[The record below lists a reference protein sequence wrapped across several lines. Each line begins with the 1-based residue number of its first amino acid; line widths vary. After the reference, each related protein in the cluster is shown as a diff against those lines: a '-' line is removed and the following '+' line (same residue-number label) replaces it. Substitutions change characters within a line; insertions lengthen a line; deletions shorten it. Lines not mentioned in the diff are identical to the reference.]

1 MKAMTTSVVILGGG
15 MAGACLASLLA
26 RRRVVPASA
35 ITLIEARLPVRPE
48 ASDAVDLRV
57 SAISRATQRIL
68 SACGAWESIASG
80 PISAYE
86 RMVVWDE
93 AGQAGES
100 GSIEFDC
107 AEVGQPNLGYIVE
120 NRRLQW
126 ALLEQA
132 RLAGVQTI
140 PARASGISRAVDSI
154 AVELE
159 GGTRVAS
166 SLLVA
171 ADGAESPARTM
182 MNIAVREADSRQ
194 RAVVCHVRTAAA
206 HQNTAWQR
214 FLRTGPIALLPLHDG
229 RCSIVWTTTT
239 EEAVALLAQTDE
251 EFCLSVEVAV
261 DGILGRVES
270 VGERASFPLRS
281 VHAECYVQPRFALI
295 GDAAHAVHPL
305 AGQGVNLGFLDCA
318 ALAEVIETALADGAD
333 PGDLRSLRK
342 YERWRKGENLL
353 MLTALD
359 GLNGLFSNDNAL
371 LGALRR
377 AGLSAVNRLTPA
389 KALFM
394 RRALGL
400 AGDLPKLAL
409 TET

>member
-1 MKAMTTSVVILGGG
+1 MKAKTNVVILGGG

-26 RRRVVPASA
+26 RRGAVAASA
-35 ITLIEARLPVRPE
+35 ITLIEARLPARPE
-48 ASDAVDLRV
+48 PAATVDLRV

-68 SACGAWESIASG
+68 TACGAWESIVAG
-80 PISAYE
+80 PICAYE
-86 RMVVWDE
+86 RMIVWDE
-93 AGQAGES
+93 AGQVGEA

-107 AEVGQPNLGYIVE
+107 AEIGQPNLGYIVE

-132 RLAGVQTI
+132 RIAGVQTI
-140 PARASGISRAVDSI
+140 QARVSGLSSAADSI
-154 AVELE
+154 TVELE

-166 SLLVA
+166 SLAIA
-171 ADGAESPARTM
+171 ADGAESPARKM
-182 MNIAVREADSRQ
+182 MHIGVRETESQQ
-194 RAVVCHVRTAAA
+194 RAVVCHVRTAELAPEYGVAA
-206 HQNTAWQR
+206 VPAH
-214 FLRTGPIALLPLHDG
+214 GPIALLPLHDG
-229 RCSIVWTTTT
+229 RCSIVWTTTPD
-239 EEAVALLAQTDE
+239 EAVGLVAQSEE
-251 EFCLSVEVAV
+251 EFCRCVETAV
-261 DGILGRVES
+261 DGVLGRVES
-270 VGERASFPLRS
+270 VSERAHFPLRS
-281 VHAECYVQPRFALI
+281 VHAEHYVLPRFALI

-318 ALAEVIETALADGAD
+318 SLAQIIEAALAEGAD

-359 GLNGLFSNDNAL
+359 GLNGLFSNDNPL

-377 AGLSAVNRLTPA
+377 TGLSAVNRVAPA

-400 AGDLPKLAL
+400 AGDLPQIAL
-409 TET
+409 VDN

>member
-1 MKAMTTSVVILGGG
+1 MKGKTSIVILGGG

-26 RRRVVPASA
+26 RQGVAPASA
-35 ITLIEARLPVRPE
+35 ITLIEARLPARPE
-48 ASDAVDLRV
+48 ASAAVDLRV

-68 SACGAWESIASG
+68 TVCGAWDSIVAG
-80 PISAYE
+80 PICAYE
-86 RMVVWDE
+86 RMIVWDE
-93 AGQAGES
+93 AGQAGGA

-107 AEVGQPNLGYIVE
+107 AEIGQPNLGHIVE

-132 RLAGVQTI
+132 RIAGVRTI
-140 PARASGISRAVDSI
+140 QARVSGLSSAADSMT
-154 AVELE
+154 VELE

-166 SLLVA
+166 SLAIA
-171 ADGAESPARTM
+171 ADGAESPARKM
-182 MNIAVREADSRQ
+182 MHLGVRETERQQ
-194 RAVVCHVRTAAA
+194 RAVVCHVRTAES
-206 HQNTAWQR
+206 HRNTAWQR

-229 RCSIVWTTTT
+229 RCSIVWTTTPD
-239 EEAVALLAQTDE
+239 EAVGLVAQSEE
-251 EFCLSVEVAV
+251 EFCRCVETAV
-261 DGILGRVES
+261 DGVLGRVES
-270 VGERASFPLRS
+270 VSERVHFPLRS
-281 VHAECYVQPRFALI
+281 VHAEHYVLPRFALI

-318 ALAEVIETALADGAD
+318 SLAQIIEAALAEGAD
-333 PGDLRSLRK
+333 PAELRSLRK

-359 GLNGLFSNDNAL
+359 GLNGLFSNDNPL

-377 AGLSAVNRLTPA
+377 TGLSAVNRVAPA

-400 AGDLPKLAL
+400 AGDLPQIAL
-409 TET
+409 VDN

>member
-1 MKAMTTSVVILGGG
+1 MKAKTSVVILGGG

-26 RRRVVPASA
+26 RRGAVPAAA
-35 ITLIEARLPVRPE
+35 ITLIEARLPARPE
-48 ASDAVDLRV
+48 TGGAVDLRV

-68 SACGAWESIASG
+68 TACGAWESIAAG
-80 PISAYE
+80 PICAYE
-86 RMVVWDE
+86 RMIVWDE
-93 AGQAGES
+93 AGQAGAA

-107 AEVGQPNLGYIVE
+107 AEAGQPNLGYIVE

-132 RLAGVQTI
+132 RIAGVQAI
-140 PARASGISRAVDSI
+140 QARASGLSTAADAITI
-154 AVELE
+154 ELE
-159 GGTRVAS
+159 GGTRIAS
-166 SLLVA
+166 SLAVA
-171 ADGAESPARTM
+171 ADGAESPARKLM
-182 MNIAVREADSRQ
+182 HIAVRETESRQ
-194 RAVVCHVRTAAA
+194 RAVVCHIRTSES

-214 FLRTGPIALLPLHDG
+214 FLHSGPIALLPLHDG
-229 RCSIVWTTTT
+229 RCSIVWTTTP
-239 EEAVALLAQTDE
+239 EEAVALVAQSEE
-251 EFCLSVEVAV
+251 EFCRSAEAAV
-261 DGILGRVES
+261 DGVLGRVEAVS
-270 VGERASFPLRS
+270 ERAHFALRS

-318 ALAEVIETALADGAD
+318 AFAEVIEGALAHGAD
-333 PGDLRSLRK
+333 PGDLRSLRR

-353 MLTALD
+353 MLSALD
-359 GLNGLFSNDNAL
+359 GLNGLFSNDNPL

-377 AGLSAVNRLTPA
+377 TGLAAVNRVAPA

-400 AGDLPKLAL
+400 AGDLPQIAL
-409 TET
+409 IDN

>member
-1 MKAMTTSVVILGGG
+1 MKAKSGVVILGGG

-26 RRRVVPASA
+26 RRGAVPASA
-35 ITLIEARLPVRPE
+35 ITLVEARLPDRPQ
-48 ASDAVDLRV
+48 AGGAVDLRV

-68 SACGAWESIASG
+68 TVCGAWESIAAG
-80 PISAYE
+80 PICAYE
-86 RMVVWDE
+86 RMIVWDE
-93 AGQAGES
+93 AGRAGEA

-107 AEVGQPNLGYIVE
+107 AEIGQPNLGYIVE

-140 PARASGISRAVDSI
+140 QARASGLSSAADSI
-154 AVELE
+154 TVELE
-159 GGTRVAS
+159 GGTRIAS
-166 SLLVA
+166 TLAIA
-171 ADGAESPARTM
+171 ADGAESPARKM
-182 MNIAVREADSRQ
+182 MRIAVRESESQQ
-194 RAVVCHVRTAAA
+194 RAVVCHVRTAGS

-214 FLRTGPIALLPLHDG
+214 FLRSGPIALLPLHDG
-229 RCSIVWTTTT
+229 RCSIVWTTTPD
-239 EEAVALLAQTDE
+239 EATGLVAQSEA
-251 EFCLSVEVAV
+251 EFCRSIEAAV
-261 DGILGRVES
+261 DGVLGRVES
-270 VGERASFPLRS
+270 VSERAHFPLRS

-318 ALAEVIETALADGAD
+318 ALAQTIEAALTHGAD

-353 MLTALD
+353 MLSALD
-359 GLNGLFSNDNAL
+359 GLNGLFSNDNPV

-377 AGLSAVNRLTPA
+377 SGLSAVNRVAPA

-400 AGDLPKLAL
+400 AGDLPQIAL
-409 TET
+409 VDN